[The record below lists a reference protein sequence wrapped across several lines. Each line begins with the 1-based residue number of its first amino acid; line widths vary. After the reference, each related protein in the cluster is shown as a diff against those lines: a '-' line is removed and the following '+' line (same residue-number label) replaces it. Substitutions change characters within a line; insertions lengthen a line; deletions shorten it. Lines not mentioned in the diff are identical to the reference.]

1 MCRYEASYPNPFN
14 KGLSFASESY
24 NFYHSS
30 VSNFNVTIFHII
42 IVLCSNIGFGFKIFP
57 LPYQDQ
63 LGGEMGEADPDL
75 DSLVSSCGQL
85 LYLGPSGASH

>member
-1 MCRYEASYPNPFN
+1 MYHYKSRFNFSNIVIKEGSSSEMCRYEASYPNPFN

-24 NFYHSS
+24 NFYHSP

-57 LPYQDQ
+57 LRYQDR
-63 LGGEMGEADPDL
+63 
-75 DSLVSSCGQL
+75 
-85 LYLGPSGASH
+85 